1 MRKRRRV
8 CSRCGC
14 TNHNQTTRRYD
25 EKTVVI
31 EVCAQCE
38 RIYRRVFWKHHRPQ
52 TPAESKH
59 RTMGYVIYLWT
70 PLVAI
75 ALTA

>member
-1 MRKRRRV
+1 MKRCKKCDAPLAQEGILKHNTDGRYVSRV
-8 CSRCGC
+8 CKCG
-14 TNHNQTTRRYD
+14 R
-25 EKTVVI
+25 E
-31 EVCAQCE
+31 
-38 RIYRRVFWKHHRPQ
+38 HRTWFNKPPQ
-52 TPAESKH
+52 PPVEMKH